1 MSEHAIARL
10 KARQV
15 LDSDGRPALE
25 VDVITEGG
33 KLGRSC
39 APTGNSVG
47 KNESVVIRDGDPNLY
62 GGKSV
67 YKAIETVERRI
78 APKLIGL
85 EATDQTA
92 IDEVMVRL
100 DPTPNKEI
108 LGGNAV
114 NAVSFAAA
122 RAGAACAGQ
131 PFYRYLAG
139 DRALRTTFMPAY
151 NLINGGSYYGV
162 TQPIQEFMAI
172 PCHVDTFEDAVRVG
186 VEMFYKLD
194 ELISGKMGVRKAVMG
209 KYCGHGACS
218 ADPFE
223 ILEIMAEAARRLG
236 YAKHV
241 CFGIDCAASE
251 FYDEASG
258 TYSWA
263 GRKVEREE
271 WIDMLAR
278 LTRSYP
284 IGFIEDP
291 LDEEDFEGFALARQS
306 MEAAIIGDDLLCTN
320 LHRAQRAYEMGA
332 MDGMIIKPNQV
343 GTLTE
348 TKEAIAFLQEH
359 DQIMIAS
366 GRSGGPL
373 DDPTTDLAVAFGG
386 HMLKTGAPRSGER
399 VVSINDGLH
408 IAEELGG
415 AAPFDVLQLKGF
427 SRLHQLRRD

>member
-1 MSEHAIARL
+1 MNQNAIAKV

-33 KLGRSC
+33 TLGRSC

-47 KNESVVIRDGDPNLY
+47 KNESVVVRDGDPTLY

-67 YKAIETVERRI
+67 YKAVNNVESRI
-78 APKLIGL
+78 APEIIGL
-85 EATDQTA
+85 DVTDQA
-92 IDEVMVRL
+92 VIDDMMVRL
-100 DPTPNKEI
+100 DPTPTKEI
-108 LGGNAV
+108 LGGNAI

-122 RAGAACAGQ
+122 RAGAACMGQ

-139 DRALRTTFMPAY
+139 DRELKATFMPAY
-151 NLINGGSYYGV
+151 NLINGGSYYGM
-162 TQPIQEFMAI
+162 TQPIQEFMVV
-172 PCHVDTFEDAVRVG
+172 PCNVDTFEGAVRVG

-194 ELISGKMGVRKAVMG
+194 ELISRKMGVRKAAVG
-209 KYCGHGACS
+209 KYCGHGAFS
-218 ADPFE
+218 SDPFE
-223 ILEIMAEAARRLG
+223 ILEMMTEAAQSLG
-236 YAKHV
+236 YSKHV
-241 CFGIDCAASE
+241 CFGMDCAASE

-258 TYSWA
+258 TYLWD
-263 GRKVEREE
+263 GKKVEREA
-271 WIDMLAR
+271 WIDVLAR
-278 LTRSYP
+278 LSRTYP

-291 LDEEDFEGFALARQS
+291 LDEEDFEGFALARKS
-306 MEAAIIGDDLLCTN
+306 MDAAVIGDDFLCTN
-320 LHRAQRAYEMGA
+320 IHRAQKAYAMGA
-332 MDGMIIKPNQV
+332 MDGMIVKPNQV

-348 TKEAIAFLQEH
+348 TIEAIDFLHQK

-399 VVSINDGLH
+399 IVSINDGLH

-415 AAPFDVLQLKGF
+415 VAPFDVLQLKGF
-427 SRLHQLRRD
+427 SRLHELRRN